1 MKIKGQQTLKA
12 PRWQVW
18 EALLDP
24 HVLAE
29 TLPGCQTLES
39 IGENH
44 YKIKLKLVLAAV
56 QGLFEGT
63 VLLQD
68 TKPPES
74 YKLHVEGTGKVGFLS
89 GDGHFRLVEL
99 GATETVVHY
108 EGDVRVG
115 GMIASVGQR
124 LMDMTS
130 KMMIRKFFSSLTKI
144 LSEK

>member
-1 MKIKGQQTLKA
+1 MKIKGQQTLTA
-12 PRWQVW
+12 PRRQVW

-29 TLPGCQTLES
+29 TLPGCQTFES

-44 YKIKLKLVLAAV
+44 YRIKLKLVLAAI

-63 VLLQD
+63 VLIQD
-68 TKPPES
+68 IKSPES
-74 YKLHVEGTGKVGFLS
+74 YKLHIEGTGRIGFVS
-89 GDGHFRLVEL
+89 GDGHFRLAKL

-108 EGDVRVG
+108 EGDVRIG

-130 KMMIRKFFSSLTKI
+130 KMMIRKFFSSLAKI